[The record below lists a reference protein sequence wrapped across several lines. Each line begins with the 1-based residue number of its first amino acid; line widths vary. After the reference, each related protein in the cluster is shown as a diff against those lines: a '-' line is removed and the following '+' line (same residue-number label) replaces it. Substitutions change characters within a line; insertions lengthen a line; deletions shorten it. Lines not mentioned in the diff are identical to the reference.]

1 MNAPRGFGSE
11 TCEGVCGAAIEAYL
25 SAQVV
30 TLEQGHIGDEKARHS
45 FAFALG
51 RVRVVP
57 QSRKVLGERHDSGAL
72 LVVESCTI
80 GLPLFLI
87 TLLGLS
93 ERAQRLGPLSLQR
106 ARDQSVVG
114 VSLHETPT

>member
-1 MNAPRGFGSE
+1 MCC
-11 TCEGVCGAAIEAYL
+11 TAIEAHL

-72 LVVESCTI
+72 LVVETCTI
-80 GLPLFLI
+80 GLPLLLI
-87 TLLGLS
+87 TPLGLS
-93 ERAQRLGPLSLQR
+93 KRTQRLVPLSLQR
-106 ARDQSVVG
+106 ARRSGGDPLPVA
-114 VSLHETPT
+114 